1 MTTTSIP
8 VPAAAPP
15 RECPGLEYF
24 SAAVRN
30 AAPAAPPP
38 GEDALDQMF
47 GYFRT
52 AA

>member
-15 RECPGLEYF
+15 RECQGPASF

-30 AAPAAPPP
+30 AAPAAPQP
-38 GEDALDQMF
+38 GEDAPDQMF
-47 GYFRT
+47 GDFRT